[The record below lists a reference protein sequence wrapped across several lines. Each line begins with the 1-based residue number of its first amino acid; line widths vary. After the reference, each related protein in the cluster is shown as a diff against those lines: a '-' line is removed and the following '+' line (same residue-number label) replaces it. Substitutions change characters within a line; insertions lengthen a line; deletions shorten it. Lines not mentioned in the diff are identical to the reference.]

1 VRVPKRRR
9 AHTCGGGDRDR
20 SHSTRV
26 LAAVVPEIDT
36 FVVSKGRRG
45 GNVNQLLEQVK
56 RARGVTLSTGQAQG
70 IISKKRGGVATHLAH
85 YQVLE
90 SVLTHLKEK
99 DPTWI

>member
-1 VRVPKRRR
+1 MSKIRL

-26 LAAVVPEIDT
+26 LAAVVPEIGT

-45 GNVNQLLEQVK
+45 GNVNQLIEQVK

-70 IISKKRGGVATHLAH
+70 IISKKRGGVATHLSEIKLRWV
-85 YQVLE
+85 Y
-90 SVLTHLKEK
+90 T
-99 DPTWI
+99 